1 MPTPPR
7 FSLEFWKS
15 CSSLADFP
23 ASSAPEAAVLGRSN
37 VGKSSLLN
45 SLAGSD
51 IAHTSRTPGRTRLLN
66 LYRINQG
73 AALLVDCPG
82 YGYARVSKA
91 ERESWSAMIEP
102 YLAGRPNLA
111 LALLL
116 VDAMLP
122 PQAMDEDLFA
132 WLRARHIPVQLVAT
146 KCDRLSG
153 NQRPHAL
160 ARLQA
165 AFGDAPLPFSA
176 RTHAG
181 RDSLRQRLVHLGS
194 AA

>member
-1 MPTPPR
+1 MPAPSR
-7 FSLEFWKS
+7 FSLQFWKS

-23 ASSAPEAAVLGRSN
+23 EPLAPEAAILGRSN

-66 LYRINQG
+66 LYKVNQG
-73 AALLVDCPG
+73 VSVLVDCPG
-82 YGYARVSKA
+82 YGYARVSRT

-132 WLRARHIPVQLVAT
+132 WLRTRQIPTQVIAT

-165 AFGDAPLPFSA
+165 AFGESPLPFSA

-181 RDSLRQRLVHLGS
+181 RDALRQLLLAQRHS
-194 AA
+194 